1 MFDWEHFLDSHSIAY
16 ATRGGNIGR
25 GHIGINCPWCGDD
38 DSYHLGISLANGFYH
53 CWREPVPGSHSG
65 RSPYRLIEQLLG
77 VGRQTARAIV
87 QAGENAIIAND
98 RTFGDDIL
106 RKLGRPPKLRA
117 GVLEFPREY
126 FRLDSSPR
134 AKRLYY
140 PYLTGRGYTERQV
153 DWLVKRYRLCYAA
166 RGVFVY
172 RVIVPVYYQN
182 RLVTWT
188 GRHIGD
194 DELRY
199 RTLSHDAD
207 NAIRSGQPQAV
218 ENIKNTLFDFDR
230 AVCGGKTLV
239 ITEGVFDA
247 MRVSFLGYDHG
258 IQAVALFGKQANQTQ
273 LSLLGELMPHYRRT
287 VALLDADASS
297 LWSSEIETNGLRWI
311 PQIKQGVL
319 RKGVKDP
326 AMPNREQFG
335 QLFSVQ

>member
-87 QAGENAIIAND
+87 
-98 RTFGDDIL
+98 
-106 RKLGRPPKLRA
+106 RA

-230 AVCGGKTLV
+230 AVYGGKTLV

-273 LSLLGELMPHYRRT
+273 LSLLGE
-287 VALLDADASS
+287 
-297 LWSSEIETNGLRWI
+297 
-311 PQIKQGVL
+311 
-319 RKGVKDP
+319 
-326 AMPNREQFG
+326 
-335 QLFSVQ
+335 